1 MGKYFVKHIVAA
13 GLLCFLCLGCRS
25 SRAPEVLS
33 EVLPAVPDYS
43 DTTQWYTVDRQAA
56 VDLFYVVSTETGD
69 YTVDGHPCHYAD
81 TYSDSLRTFLLG
93 EMKGVDD
100 LLSGGLNYFSPYYR
114 QCTASPLPWTTCA
127 GLSPTIFPGSITVA
141 LLSWLGLA
149 RVAPLSS
156 SYSR

>member
-1 MGKYFVKHIVAA
+1 MGKYFVTHIVAA

-81 TYSDSLRTFLLG
+81 T
-93 EMKGVDD
+93 
-100 LLSGGLNYFSPYYR
+100 
-114 QCTASPLPWTTCA
+114 
-127 GLSPTIFPGSITVA
+127 
-141 LLSWLGLA
+141 
-149 RVAPLSS
+149 
-156 SYSR
+156 